1 MKNMKSKFYIFTV
14 FILFL
19 FSACS
24 APETVEPL
32 EAPLPAGR
40 MIVIGDIT
48 ADPAEVIE
56 GTQPL
61 ADYLAA
67 KLVDYGITGGQVRIV
82 SSMEEMAELLKNGEV
97 DIYFDSI
104 YPATY
109 ISDMT
114 GGQIVLRRWRFG
126 VDEYHSVIFASKNSG
141 ITSLEDLRGQIFVMD
156 APYSTSGY
164 MMPAAHLL
172 EAGLTLS
179 AKGNYTDPVNKNEVG
194 FVFGYDDENVLQW
207 VLSGRAEAGAVDNYR
222 YDVAFPSE
230 VTSNELVVLARTDG
244 VPRQVMVVRPGFDPA
259 LLETLKAVLINMDED
274 ESAQA
279 ALKKFQTSQFD
290 DFPEG
295 ITAAMQEIR
304 RMFEMV
310 REIDLP

>member
-1 MKNMKSKFYIFTV
+1 MKNKFYLFIVFTL
-14 FILFL
+14 ILL
-19 FSACS
+19 SACA
-24 APETVEPL
+24 APTATEPL
-32 EAPLPAGR
+32 EETQSAGR

-67 KLVDYGITGGQVRIV
+67 KLVDFGITGGQVRIV
-82 SSMEEMAELLKNGEV
+82 ASMEEMAELLKNGEV

-109 ISDMT
+109 ISDIT

-141 ITSLEDLRGQIFVMD
+141 ITSLDDLHGQIFVMD

-164 MMPAAHLL
+164 MMPAAHLI
-172 EAGLTLS
+172 EAGLNLS
-179 AKGNYTDPVNKNEVG
+179 AKDSYADPVDKNEVG

-207 VLSGRAEAGAVDNYR
+207 VLSGRAGAGVVDNYR
-222 YDVAFPSE
+222 YDVAFPAE

-244 VPRQVMVVRPGFDPA
+244 VPRQVMVARPGFDPA
-259 LLETLKAVLINMDED
+259 LLDALKTVLINMDED
-274 ESAQA
+274 EAAQSA
-279 ALKKFQTSQFD
+279 LEKFQTTQFD

-295 ITAAMQEIR
+295 ITAAMQEMR
-304 RMFEMV
+304 GMFEMV
-310 REIDLP
+310 REIELP

>member
-1 MKNMKSKFYIFTV
+1 MKNKFSLFTV
-14 FILFL
+14 VAFVLIL
-19 FSACS
+19 FSACA
-24 APETVEPL
+24 APAAVEPL
-32 EAPLPAGR
+32 ENPQPAGR

-67 KLVDYGITGGQVRIV
+67 KLGDYGITGGQVRTV
-82 SSMEEMAELLKNGEV
+82 ASMEEMAELLKNGEV

-126 VDEYHSVIFASKNSG
+126 VDEYHAVIFASKSSG
-141 ITSLEDLRGQIFVMD
+141 ITTLDELRGQIFVMD

-172 EAGLTLS
+172 EAGLSLS
-179 AKGNYTDPVNKNEVG
+179 AKGSYADPVDKNEVG

-207 VLSGRAEAGAVDNYR
+207 VLSGRAEAG
-222 YDVAFPSE
+222 
-230 VTSNELVVLARTDG
+230 L
-244 VPRQVMVVRPGFDPA
+244 
-259 LLETLKAVLINMDED
+259 
-274 ESAQA
+274 
-279 ALKKFQTSQFD
+279 
-290 DFPEG
+290 
-295 ITAAMQEIR
+295 
-304 RMFEMV
+304 
-310 REIDLP
+310 